1 MQETTLYE
9 DDEHDEHDEHDL
21 VEKEADS
28 EENNPVPPEH
38 PFDPKQVKFSTM
50 SLSLENL
57 IRRMK
62 DNPPSINLRPEFQ
75 RDEIWTPTMK
85 SLLIESILLRFPLPA
100 FYFDGSKEHDWEVI
114 DGQQRLI
121 TLRDFVVE
129 KNLRLTGLE
138 YLKQLE
144 GMSYDELPRDFQ
156 RRIEEAQFT
165 VFLMEAGTPPK
176 VKFNIFRRIN
186 TGSAPLSSQEIRH
199 ALNQGKPAT
208 TVQEMASLPSFKAIT
223 RSIKPKR
230 MLDRD
235 FVSHFVAFYLKGYE
249 SYKPDMDTFLN
260 EGMEEIDKI
269 SEVQRVEMISN
280 FNEAMNAIAALMGE
294 DSFRKRIKGKRA
306 RGIINK
312 SLFEIWSV
320 CLAKRTNSERAILVK
335 NKSRVESAF
344 FELFAKSDEFSIVI
358 SLATGDKTRT
368 IRRFK
373 IMENLI
379 QNILHE
385 NH

>member
-1 MQETTLYE
+1 MQEITSL
-9 DDEHDEHDEHDL
+9 DDFELDL
-21 VEKEADS
+21 VENEADS

-38 PFDPKQVKFSTM
+38 PFDPKKVKFSTM
-50 SLSLENL
+50 ILALENL
-57 IRRMK
+57 TRRMK
-62 DNPPSINLRPEFQ
+62 DNPPAINLRPEFQ

-100 FYFDGSKEHDWEVI
+100 FYFDGSKENDWEVI

-129 KNLRLTGLE
+129 KRLRLMGLE

-208 TVQEMASLPSFKAIT
+208 TVQEMANLPSFKAIT
-223 RSIKPKR
+223 PSVKPKR

-235 FVSHFVAFYLKGYE
+235 FISHFVAFYLKGYK

-269 SEVQRVEMISN
+269 SEAQRQEMIAN
-280 FNEAMNAIAALMGE
+280 FGEAMKTIAAIMGE
-294 DSFRKRIKGKRA
+294 DSFRKRVKDGKRA

-312 SLFEIWSV
+312 SLFEVWSV
-320 CLAKRTNSERAILVK
+320 CLAKRTNPERTMLAQ

-344 FELFAKSDEFSIVI
+344 SELFIKSDEFNTVI

-368 IRRFK
+368 LKRFE

-385 NH
+385 SH